1 MDALKFV
8 RETNRMCKS
17 FGDSCEDC
25 PANDVNGCMVDQLYE
40 EIVPIVEKWAKQNPR
55 KTRQDVFLEQWPETT
70 PDEHGV
76 MRWIPVTERL
86 PMKGEDG
93 RRDSDWVHCIVSVI
107 WTYGSNFA
115 DAETHVFSAPAL
127 FDVDQKIWHVG
138 STDESRFSVNAL
150 IPLEDSDGSYFV
162 THWMPYPEPPQEG
175 RK

>member
-1 MDALKFV
+1 MTKD
-8 RETNRMCKS
+8 
-17 FGDSCEDC
+17 
-25 PANDVNGCMVDQLYE
+25 
-40 EIVPIVEKWAKQNPR
+40 EIVKALRVCGESRFCEECPSYELKDTMGVYPCADLLMMKAAVLIEQQEARITGLEAKVP
-55 KTRQDVFLEQWPETT
+55 
-70 PDEHGV
+70 
-76 MRWIPVTERL
+76 RWIPVTERL

-115 DAETHVFSAPAL
+115 DAETQVFSAPAL

-150 IPLEDSDGSYFV
+150 IPREISDGSYFV
-162 THWMPYPEPPQEG
+162 THWMPYPKPPQEG